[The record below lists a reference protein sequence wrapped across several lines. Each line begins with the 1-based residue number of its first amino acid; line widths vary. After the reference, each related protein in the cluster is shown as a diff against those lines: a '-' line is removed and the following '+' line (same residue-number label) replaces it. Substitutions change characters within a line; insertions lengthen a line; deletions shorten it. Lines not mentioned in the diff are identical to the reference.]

1 MAINNNIDNVLS
13 ILGWE
18 DGFRI
23 PVSNAEN
30 KQLEEE
36 IENKMKLKAALS
48 GKLESNTEKLTMLK
62 NRLNTLKAEQDMNQ
76 KLLNTHATQLET
88 ENHHYRLSCSTESS
102 LRQEARDFE
111 KEWKNVN
118 ETVASITREL
128 EKMTKKIETSKN
140 TVKYDEKSLKEWEDA
155 LNQNEDNNQLIEQY
169 LKEDAKDYKDMEL
182 KRQKLCKELQSYR
195 EAIINITNEGREAE
209 IVLDRTTKL
218 YNQAMADYRQMFN
231 QWKESVIMLQQR
243 NDDIQRV
250 LKETETLREIT
261 QDKKNVLEESEKFL
275 KEQKESNR
283 QVEES
288 IKKLEKNLCNMK
300 EDQKKAKEKYGAYEN
315 QLTIQKNIIKESN
328 NRVEQLR
335 ADIKRKEIEIQN
347 KYTKIEKLNKQVAEL
362 TKKLQDIGDQE
373 LNIKEKAKELENM
386 FQEQEKKKVA
396 MIKEVSRLQN
406 ANLRVR
412 NQIKKLEDEKK
423 IAKLQYLNESK
434 KEEYLDKL
442 YAKEE
447 KIFEEQKQT
456 LYQVDFE
463 LQKSEM
469 KLDRLRGHERDKSEA
484 ERKQMK
490 IEELQSTLNEKMKL
504 SKLLQNQISSLEY
517 DMRIMSNSLA
527 SDNNELDYL
536 RNKRQDLVL
545 LMDAGEKRLKAAQ
558 NCYEEKQVEE
568 SVLRLKVSQMEKMMS
583 NIGNS
588 VYDLERYRLELEAAV
603 KERKAE
609 ISVQKESF
617 IIQKRV
623 ASGECSELKNAIAE
637 RKIRIKQLQ
646 ARYDNGIAMLGTN
659 SDGTPLN
666 TTQLKIQNAQERYL
680 LQEQGD
686 KLDESI
692 TKTELEIQAMENTLR
707 VINVC
712 NDKYKLTTLSTDGK
726 NKPEQEEH
734 RKLDE
739 ELQNVEQNLKQKNR
753 ELQFLTDNL
762 QKMQDEYVQVLK
774 QIDEI
779 EEQKENKNQYM
790 IELRQQIRDQEE
802 KIFRA
807 DKSLKNVQK
816 AIQQKSVIT
825 GDKTVLIQEKEV
837 ELHELQE
844 QNSII
849 LQDIAEFTIH
859 HMETEPYIKKLLAA
873 KNIELPSIPLT
884 TQSPMSSHSSNRSTN
899 SVEYVSN
906 GTNRKSIIS
915 SSRESIGKVV
925 NIMPEF
931 PIASKT
937 SSKRIIK
944 HEQQSVKT
952 VYIRSSKKS
961 L

>member
-1 MAINNNIDNVLS
+1 MQFVY
-13 ILGWE
+13 GT
-18 DGFRI
+18 
-23 PVSNAEN
+23 
-30 KQLEEE
+30 K
-36 IENKMKLKAALS
+36 IESKMKLKEALS
-48 GKLESNTEKLTMLK
+48 GKLEANTEKLTMLK

-76 KLLNTHATQLET
+76 KLLNTHSTQLET

-118 ETVASITREL
+118 ETIANITREL
-128 EKMTKKIETSKN
+128 EKMTKKIEASKN
-140 TVKYDEKSLKEWEDA
+140 TVKYDERSLREWEDA

-169 LKEDAKDYKDMEL
+169 LKEDAKEYKDMEL

-195 EAIINITNEGREAE
+195 EAIINITNQGRETE

-218 YNQAMADYRQMFN
+218 YNQALADYRQMFN

-243 NDDIQRV
+243 NDDIQCV

-261 QDKKNVLEESEKFL
+261 QEKKNALEESEKFL
-275 KEQKESNR
+275 KEQKENNR

-300 EDQKKAKEKYGAYEN
+300 EDQKKAKEKLEAYEN

-328 NRVEQLR
+328 NRVEQVR
-335 ADIKRKEIEIQN
+335 TDIKRKEIEIQN
-347 KYTKIEKLNKQVAEL
+347 RHMKIEKISKQLTEL
-362 TKKLQDIGDQE
+362 TTKLQDIGDQE

-396 MIKEVSRLQN
+396 MLKEVNRLQN

-423 IAKLQYLNESK
+423 IIRMQYRNESK

-442 YAKEE
+442 YIKDE
-447 KIFEEQKQT
+447 KIFEDQKQT

-469 KLDRLRGHERDKSEA
+469 KLDRLRGHERDKSEI
-484 ERKQMK
+484 ERKQIK
-490 IEELQSTLNEKMKL
+490 IEELQSILNEKMKL

-517 DMRIMSNSLA
+517 DMRIMSNSLT
-527 SDNNELDYL
+527 SDNTELDYR
-536 RNKRQDLVL
+536 RNKRQDQVL

-558 NCYEEKQVEE
+558 ISYEEKQVEE
-568 SVLRLKVSQMEKMMS
+568 SVLRLKVSQVEKMMS

-609 ISVQKESF
+609 IAIQKESF
-617 IIQKRV
+617 IIEKRV
-623 ASGECSELKNAIAE
+623 ASAECSELKNAIAE

-712 NDKYKLTTLSTDGK
+712 NDKYKLTTLSTDEK

-739 ELQNVEQNLKQKNR
+739 ELQNVEQKLKQKNR
-753 ELQFLTDNL
+753 ELQLSTDNL
-762 QKMQDEYVQVLK
+762 QKIQNEYVQVLK

-779 EEQKENKNQYM
+779 QEQKENKNQYM

-807 DKSLKNVQK
+807 EKSLKHVQK

-859 HMETEPYIKKLLAA
+859 HMEAEPYIKKLLAA

-884 TQSPMSSHSSNRSTN
+884 TQSPMSSHSSSHSTN

-906 GTNRKSIIS
+906 STNRKSVIS

-925 NIMPEF
+925 NIIPEF
-931 PIASKT
+931 QTIPSNT